1 MAVTVTVVD
10 DHPAILAG
18 VRAWFAAAEPPITV
32 LADGATVDVAWTA
45 PGDRA
50 DVVVLDLNVGGDDSY
65 AVPLRRL
72 VDAGRKV
79 VVYTMREEEEVA
91 LVCIDT
97 GAAAFLTKAEG
108 QAHLV
113 SATLAAADSRPYLP
127 PTLAGAIA
135 SDRRRGRP
143 HLSDRE
149 QEVLRL
155 WFQCDSKDL
164 VARGMGITVR
174 TVGTYLDRVRI
185 KYANAGR
192 PAPTKA
198 ALLARAIQDG
208 IVHLDEL

>member
-1 MAVTVTVVD
+1 MAVTVTIVD

-18 VRAWFAAAEPPITV
+18 VRAWFAAADPPITV
-32 LADGATVDVAWTA
+32 LADGATVDVAWTE
-45 PGDRA
+45 PGNGA
-50 DVVVLDLNVGGDDSY
+50 DVVVLDLNIGG
-65 AVPLRRL
+65 AAPLRRL
-72 VDAGRKV
+72 VDVGRKV

-91 LVCIDT
+91 LSCIDI

-113 SATLAAADSRPYLP
+113 SATMAAADSRPYLP

-135 SDRRRGRP
+135 SDRRRDRP

-164 VARGMGITVR
+164 VARGLGITVR

-208 IVHLDEL
+208 LVDVDEL